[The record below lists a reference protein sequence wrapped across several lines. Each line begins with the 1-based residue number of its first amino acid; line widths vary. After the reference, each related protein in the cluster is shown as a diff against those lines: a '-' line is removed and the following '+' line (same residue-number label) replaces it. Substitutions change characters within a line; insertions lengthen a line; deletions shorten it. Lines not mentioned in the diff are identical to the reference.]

1 MKFVV
6 LHRLRIVQLLIVRII
21 IVCTVVLLTVQV
33 HGQVSSE
40 RLALNNIEKRKWDKA
55 LGQLNKA
62 LSKDSL
68 NVAAAYVMGC
78 YFFAPDNPEFQ
89 LDSAYRYAQKA
100 LRDFE
105 LSSAKQRDRLK
116 RFPLDSLTIVD
127 LRTEIDSAAFERA
140 KQFDT
145 ENSYIDF
152 INSFPTA
159 VDQTLAISLR
169 NKAAYR
175 AALAENTYQAFKDF
189 ISKYPDSEQATEAT
203 TRYHELLFQGCH
215 QRQAPRE
222 LQALPP

>member
-89 LDSAYRYAQKA
+89 LDSAYRYVQKA

-116 RFPLDSLTIVD
+116 TV
-127 LRTEIDSAAFERA
+127 SAG
-140 KQFDT
+140 Q
-145 ENSYIDF
+145 
-152 INSFPTA
+152 P
-159 VDQTLAISLR
+159 
-169 NKAAYR
+169 
-175 AALAENTYQAFKDF
+175 
-189 ISKYPDSEQATEAT
+189 
-203 TRYHELLFQGCH
+203 YHC
-215 QRQAPRE
+215 
-222 LQALPP
+222 